1 MILKIPNKSSLL
13 QTRKKNLHISSM
25 HQYIANHYTEIVY
38 WNIVSE
44 LKIKFFLKR
53 SFSRKWKSHTTIL
66 FIGII
71 STIIIT
77 ITYPC
82 TRYTSI
88 TTIKLWIRTSWISY
102 SIIYFNFQILIF
114 YILQFRSSD
123 ESLQS
128 AIRLQRHDN
137 GIHRPP
143 VSHRH
148 SLIPQA
154 PKIE

>member
-1 MILKIPNKSSLL
+1 M
-13 QTRKKNLHISSM
+13 
-25 HQYIANHYTEIVY
+25 
-38 WNIVSE
+38 
-44 LKIKFFLKR
+44 FLNR
-53 SFSRKWKSHTTIL
+53 PLSRKFHTAIL

-77 ITYPC
+77 ITYPW

-88 TTIKLWIRTSWISY
+88 TTIKLWAQTSWISY
-102 SIIYFNFQILIF
+102 SILYFYFSKFLFFN
-114 YILQFRSSD
+114 ILQFRSSD

-128 AIRLQRHDN
+128 FIRLQRHDN

-154 PKIE
+154 PKIEWKRNRQIQMYHLRILPAVEYKSKKLEQKKKISIFKFI